1 MNEIE
6 SVVDFGKNKLEGWL
20 GEQTQSLDRNVE
32 AAITRAADAR
42 VADLLTTINGELREK
57 TSSIIWSELGPS
69 LQRLRERSGAITTEA
84 EGVLNGHF
92 RSFEE
97 QSRRHVAHTVT
108 KFEHEV
114 LRVVRE
120 QVALVGATIDAR
132 VARSI
137 MTQAPGIVT
146 RTVTSSTQVRQ
157 TLEKHLHDLR
167 WHVRTE
173 AQVIY

>member
-20 GEQTQSLDRNVE
+20 EEQTQSLDRNVE

-42 VADLLTTINGELREK
+42 MAGLLNKINEELREK

-69 LQRLRERSGAITTEA
+69 IQRLREHSGVITAEA
-84 EGVLNGHF
+84 EGVLDGHL
-92 RSFEE
+92 RAFEE

-108 KFEHEV
+108 NFEHEV
-114 LRVVRE
+114 TRVVRE
-120 QVALVGATIDAR
+120 QVAQVGATIDAR

-137 MTQAPGIVT
+137 MRQAPGIVSK
-146 RTVTSSTQVRQ
+146 TVASSTQVRQ
-157 TLEKHLHDLR
+157 TLEQHLHNLR
-167 WHVRTE
+167 WQLRTE